1 MSAVLNYEKPTEEE
15 SRYSYIKSFEKLSK
29 LYRMGCDFEQIDGN
43 NFKVI
48 KGTPTIYC
56 YNYTV
61 AIYPKNDKVL
71 EAHILTSINFEKRL
85 LNKGVRLI
93 GFEEVMEDGTI
104 RTEYQYGQSGEFVLQ
119 FPIEELPN
127 VVDVF
132 KIRKAR
138 NHSFTPY
145 TKKNLHDFLRFN
157 RNISPIYGDILKDR
171 LNAGKTEDSEE

>member
-15 SRYSYIKSFEKLSK
+15 SRLEYLKTFEKLSK
-29 LYRMGCDFEQIDGN
+29 IYRMGCDFEQIDGN

-61 AIYPKNDKVL
+61 AIYPKSTGVL

-85 LNKGVRLI
+85 LDKGVKLI
-93 GFEEVMEDGTI
+93 GFEEVLEDGTI
-104 RTEYQYGQSGEFVLQ
+104 RTEYQYGQSGEFVLR
-119 FPIEELPN
+119 FPMDELPN
-127 VVDVF
+127 VVDIF

-138 NHSFTPY
+138 NQSFTPY

-157 RNISPIYGDILKDR
+157 KNISPFYGDILKSR
-171 LNAGKTEDSEE
+171 LSSGKTEDSED